1 MSTSISQHFSPWS
14 LLKFTFPSIIMMM
27 FMSLYTIVDG
37 IFISRFI
44 GSNALSSLN
53 IVYPVASI
61 VIAIGTMLA
70 TGGNAVI
77 SRYLGEEKIQLAK
90 ECLSLFTLTGFLLS
104 LLMSILSLL
113 FPDFISRALGANDLL
128 LADCR
133 TYLSILMGFAPACML
148 QTLFQSY
155 LVTAGA
161 PHLGLFLT
169 MIAGI
174 INAGLDYVLIVS
186 CDLGI
191 AGAALATGLGQMVP
205 ALAGLVFFL
214 NQKHALHLT
223 RFTMHTKELI
233 QACYN
238 GSSEMVNQLSNAV
251 ITFLFNIIL
260 MRLAGPNGVAAI
272 TILLYGQFL
281 FNAFYL
287 GFSIGTSPIVGYQ
300 YGAGNRKELKSI
312 YRISFRFV
320 SLSSVIIAF
329 AAVYL
334 STSIVTIFTDDPK
347 THALAV
353 TGFGIFAYNFL
364 FSGFNI
370 ASSGFFTA
378 LSDLL
383 PYSALHRNLTAG
395 ASAVLRNQWGMAGY
409 SCGRVCDTAAV
420 HLDAQKVL
428 VSLYLGI
435 RCFTSSAKYSAPVS
449 RMSSHLPSRSQH
461 PEIHLLLLRSP
472 HPVCTLW
479 DCG

>member
-14 LLKFTFPSIIMMM
+14 LLKFAFPSIIMMM

-53 IVYPVASI
+53 IVYPVASV

-77 SRYLGEEKIQLAK
+77 SRYLGEDKQQLAK
-90 ECLSLFTLTGFLLS
+90 ECLSLFTLVGFLLS
-104 LLMSILSLL
+104 LLASILAHL

-133 TYLSILMGFAPACML
+133 TYLTVLMTFAPACML

-155 LVTAGA
+155 LVTAEA

-169 MIAGI
+169 MIAGV
-174 INAGLDYVLIVS
+174 INAGMDYVLIVY
-186 CDLGI
+186 CNLGI

-214 NQKHALHLT
+214 NQKHTLHLT

-287 GFSIGTSPIVGYQ
+287 GFSIGISPIVGYQ
-300 YGAGNRKELKSI
+300 YGA
-312 YRISFRFV
+312 
-320 SLSSVIIAF
+320 
-329 AAVYL
+329 
-334 STSIVTIFTDDPK
+334 
-347 THALAV
+347 
-353 TGFGIFAYNFL
+353 
-364 FSGFNI
+364 
-370 ASSGFFTA
+370 
-378 LSDLL
+378 
-383 PYSALHRNLTAG
+383 
-395 ASAVLRNQWGMAGY
+395 
-409 SCGRVCDTAAV
+409 
-420 HLDAQKVL
+420 
-428 VSLYLGI
+428 
-435 RCFTSSAKYSAPVS
+435 
-449 RMSSHLPSRSQH
+449 
-461 PEIHLLLLRSP
+461 
-472 HPVCTLW
+472 
-479 DCG
+479 

>member
-14 LLKFTFPSIIMMM
+14 LLKFTFSSIIMMM

-238 GSSEMVNQLSNAV
+238 GSSEMVNQFSNAV

-287 GFSIGTSPIVGYQ
+287 GFSIGISPIVGYQ
-300 YGAGNRKELKSI
+300 Y
-312 YRISFRFV
+312 
-320 SLSSVIIAF
+320 
-329 AAVYL
+329 
-334 STSIVTIFTDDPK
+334 D
-347 THALAV
+347 H
-353 TGFGIFAYNFL
+353 
-364 FSGFNI
+364 
-370 ASSGFFTA
+370 
-378 LSDLL
+378 
-383 PYSALHRNLTAG
+383 
-395 ASAVLRNQWGMAGY
+395 
-409 SCGRVCDTAAV
+409 
-420 HLDAQKVL
+420 
-428 VSLYLGI
+428 
-435 RCFTSSAKYSAPVS
+435 
-449 RMSSHLPSRSQH
+449 
-461 PEIHLLLLRSP
+461 
-472 HPVCTLW
+472 
-479 DCG
+479 

>member
-155 LVTAGA
+155 LVTAGMPA
-161 PHLGLFLT
+161 LGLFLT
-169 MIAGI
+169 IGAGI
-174 INAGLDYVLIVS
+174 LNAVLDYVLILVFPM
-186 CDLGI
+186 GI
-191 AGAALATGLGQMVP
+191 TGAALATGIGQSVP
-205 ALAGLVFFL
+205 AIAGLFFFL
-214 NQKHALHLT
+214 LSRKGLYFT
-223 RFTMHTKELI
+223 RFRLHGKELLM
-233 QACYN
+233 ACYN
-238 GSSEMVNQLSNAV
+238 GSSEMVTQLSNAV

-260 MRLAGPNGVAAI
+260 LDLAGENGVAAI

-281 FNAFYL
+281 FNGFYL
-287 GFSIGTSPIVGYQ
+287 GFSIGISPIVGFQ
-300 YGAGNRKELKSI
+300 YGAQNRKQLRSI
-312 YRISFRFV
+312 YKTSFFFV
-320 SLSSVIIAF
+320 AASSVLMTL
-329 AAVYL
+329 AAVAT
-334 STSIVTIFTDDPK
+334 STLLVSIFTHDPK
-347 THALAV
+347 TFALADA
-353 TGFGIFAYNFL
+353 GFRIFAINFL
-364 FSGFNI
+364 FSGINI
-370 ASSGFFTA
+370 TSSGFFTA
-378 LSDLL
+378 LS
-383 PYSALHRNLTAG
+383 N
-395 ASAVLRNQWGMAGY
+395 
-409 SCGRVCDTAAV
+409 GRVSAIISFLRTLV
-420 HLDAQKVL
+420 FIVL
-428 VSLYLGI
+428 SLLILPRFLGVTGAWLAIPVAEFLTLVITLGMHQTYFKKPGERNYL
-435 RCFTSSAKYSAPVS
+435 
-449 RMSSHLPSRSQH
+449 L
-461 PEIHLLLLRSP
+461 
-472 HPVCTLW
+472 
-479 DCG
+479 

>member
-14 LLKFTFPSIIMMM
+14 LLKFAFPSIIMMM

-53 IVYPVASI
+53 IVYPVASV

-77 SRYLGEEKIQLAK
+77 SRYLGEDKQQLAK
-90 ECLSLFTLTGFLLS
+90 ECLSLFTLVGFLLS
-104 LLMSILSLL
+104 LLASILAHL

-133 TYLSILMGFAPACML
+133 TYLTVLMTFAPACML

-155 LVTAGA
+155 LVTAEA

-169 MIAGI
+169 MIAGV
-174 INAGLDYVLIVS
+174 INAGMDYVLIVY
-186 CDLGI
+186 CNLGI
-191 AGAALATGLGQMVP
+191 AGAALATGL
-205 ALAGLVFFL
+205 VFFL
-214 NQKHALHLT
+214 NQKHTLHLT

-287 GFSIGTSPIVGYQ
+287 GFSIGISPIVGYQ

-312 YRISFRFV
+312 YRISFLFV
-320 SLSSVIIAF
+320 SISSVIIAF
-329 AAVYL
+329 AAGYL
-334 STSIVTIFTDDPK
+334 STSIVTIFTDDPG
-347 THALAV
+347 TYALAV

-370 ASSGFFTA
+370 VSSGFFTA
-378 LSDLL
+378 LSNGKVSAIISFCRTLL
-383 PYSALHRNLTAG
+383 FTVISLLVLPQFFGVNG
-395 ASAVLRNQWGMAGY
+395 AWLA
-409 SCGRVCDTAAV
+409 
-420 HLDAQKVL
+420 
-428 VSLYLGI
+428 I
-435 RCFTSSAKYSAPVS
+435 PVA
-449 RMSSHLPSRSQH
+449 
-461 PEIHLLLLRSP
+461 EFVTLLLCIGMHRKYFYVEGKQNYF
-472 HPVCTLW
+472 H
-479 DCG
+479 

>member
-186 CDLGI
+186 CDLG
-191 AGAALATGLGQMVP
+191 
-205 ALAGLVFFL
+205 
-214 NQKHALHLT
+214 
-223 RFTMHTKELI
+223 MHTKELI

-238 GSSEMVNQLSNAV
+238 GSSEMVNQFSNAV

-320 SLSSVIIAF
+320 SISSVIIAF

-334 STSIVTIFTDDPK
+334 STGIVTIFTDDPK

-378 LSDLL
+378 LSD
-383 PYSALHRNLTAG
+383 G
-395 ASAVLRNQWGMAGY
+395 
-409 SCGRVCDTAAV
+409 
-420 HLDAQKVL
+420 K
-428 VSLYLGI
+428 
-435 RCFTSSAKYSAPVS
+435 SSAIISFCRTLLFTVISLLVLPRFFGVNGAWLAIPVA
-449 RMSSHLPSRSQH
+449 
-461 PEIHLLLLRSP
+461 EFVTLLLSIWMHRKYLYRFI
-472 HPVCTLW
+472 
-479 DCG
+479 

>member
-133 TYLSILMGFAPACML
+133 TYLSVLMGFAPACML

-238 GSSEMVNQLSNAV
+238 GSSEMVNQFSNAV
-251 ITFLFNIIL
+251 ITLLFNIIL

-281 FNAFYL
+281 FQAFYL
-287 GFSIGTSPIVGYQ
+287 GFSIGISPVIGFQ
-300 YGAGNRKELKSI
+300 YGAENRKELKNI
-312 YRISFRFV
+312 YHISFRFTAIV
-320 SLSSVIIAF
+320 SAF
-329 AAVYL
+329 MTAAAIFL
-334 STSIVTIFTDDPK
+334 STGIVTIFTDDPK
-347 THALAV
+347 TYELAV
-353 TGFGIFAYNFL
+353 TGFRLFAINFL
-364 FSGFNI
+364 FCGFNI
-370 ASSGFFTA
+370 LSSGFFTA
-378 LSDLL
+378 LS
-383 PYSALHRNLTAG
+383 N
-395 ASAVLRNQWGMAGY
+395 
-409 SCGRVCDTAAV
+409 GRVSAIISFART
-420 HLDAQKVL
+420 L
-428 VSLYLGI
+428 VFTTISLLILPQFLGI
-435 RCFTSSAKYSAPVS
+435 NGAWLAVPMAEFLT
-449 RMSSHLPSRSQH
+449 
-461 PEIHLLLLRSP
+461 LLLSIGMHRKYFFREGRQNYFLK
-472 HPVCTLW
+472 
-479 DCG
+479 